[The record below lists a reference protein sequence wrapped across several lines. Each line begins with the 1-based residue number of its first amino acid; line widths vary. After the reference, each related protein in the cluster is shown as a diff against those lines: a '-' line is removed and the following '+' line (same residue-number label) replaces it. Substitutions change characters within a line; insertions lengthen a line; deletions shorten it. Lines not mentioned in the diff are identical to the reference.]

1 MALNNIDLFFLLICD
16 LDWAQQVSSALLLAP
31 ELEWPEQL
39 GLVGNLPF
47 LHDPFCQ
54 AGKLGR
60 MAQGSKN
67 KCSKGTSPTVQVLSQ
82 SLLSSS
88 LLIVSLAKASHAAQ
102 SGVSVGLHDGMR
114 TGRCGSRGST

>member
-67 KCSKGTSPTVQVLSQ
+67 KCSKGTDCASAQPVSAFIIIADSLTGQSKSRCPVWSQ
-82 SLLSSS
+82 
-88 LLIVSLAKASHAAQ
+88 
-102 SGVSVGLHDGMR
+102 
-114 TGRCGSRGST
+114 CGTA